1 MRSAPVQLRDLLAPS
16 RRPYHAEVP
25 RVRQRR
31 RFAVALTLA
40 AGTVLLALALGT
52 RPGDNRF
59 YPLTIALAV
68 SWLVGASVSGPL
80 HLGHWFGRRDLLRPT
95 LLAALA
101 FGAFV
106 AGDLV
111 FQQVPALSRQV
122 SEIIAR
128 ADAGPLALVVFVAVL
143 NGIAEE
149 VFFRGALYSAFG
161 RHRPALWSTLAYVA
175 ATAFTGNVALVV
187 AGAVMGTLFA
197 LERRATRGIL
207 APMVTHAVWSVLMI
221 LLLPRP

>member
-1 MRSAPVQLRDLLAPS
+1 
-16 RRPYHAEVP
+16 
-25 RVRQRR
+25 
-31 RFAVALTLA
+31 
-40 AGTVLLALALGT
+40 
-52 RPGDNRF
+52 
-59 YPLTIALAV
+59 
-68 SWLVGASVSGPL
+68 
-80 HLGHWFGRRDLLRPT
+80 
-95 LLAALA
+95 
-101 FGAFV
+101 V

-111 FQQVPALSRQV
+111 FQQVPALARQV

-187 AGAVMGTLFA
+187 AGGVMGTLFA

-207 APMVTHAVWSVLMI
+207 APVVTHAVWSVLMI